1 MSLKSL
7 RRRTVFFTAWALR
20 AVFDKRQF
28 DGNTITASYVSEQD
42 FQRAHM
48 GEWVSENP
56 AAASA
61 AAAAAVVSP
70 NGAAPPFGAL
80 PGLPGPPGAAC
91 RMPSCKV
98 ICGNVRSA
106 FLQSRFKCCVMTD
119 AHQTACA
126 EAQPGRL
133 GLLQHVTCSMTW

>member
-7 RRRTVFFTAWALR
+7 RRRTVSLTAWALR
-20 AVFDKRQF
+20 TVFDKRQF

-56 AAASA
+56 AAAA
-61 AAAAAVVSP
+61 AAAAAVVVSP
-70 NGAAPPFGAL
+70 NGAAPAFGAL

-91 RMPSCKV
+91 RLPSSYCYFTNGAYYLSCVYSCKLMFCD
-98 ICGNVRSA
+98 I
-106 FLQSRFKCCVMTD
+106 
-119 AHQTACA
+119 
-126 EAQPGRL
+126 
-133 GLLQHVTCSMTW
+133 

>member
-1 MSLKSL
+1 MSLKLL
-7 RRRTVFFTAWALR
+7 RRQTVLLTAWTLR

-28 DGNTITASYVSEQD
+28 DGNSITASYVSEQD

-56 AAASA
+56 AAAAA

-91 RMPSCKV
+91 CLPCCIG
-98 ICGNVRSA
+98 ICGNMQSA
-106 FLQSRFKCCVMTD
+106 FLPSRIECCVMAD
-119 AHQTACA
+119 AHQIASA
-126 EAQPGRL
+126 EA
-133 GLLQHVTCSMTW
+133 

>member
-1 MSLKSL
+1 MF
-7 RRRTVFFTAWALR
+7 VTAGALH

-56 AAASA
+56 AAAAA

-70 NGAAPPFGAL
+70 NGAAPAFGAL

-91 RMPSCKV
+91 CLPFCE
-98 ICGNVRSA
+98 NVRSA
-106 FLQSRFKCCVMTD
+106 FVTMKIVMMCGNQGI
-119 AHQTACA
+119 ANS
-126 EAQPGRL
+126 L
-133 GLLQHVTCSMTW
+133 Y